1 MDEPTSRSR
10 LRPEAISKPRQIT
23 VTLHVNG
30 EQHTLAVAPWTTLL
44 DALRDRLHLTGTKK
58 GCDHGQCGACT
69 VLVDGRRVNSC
80 LTLAVMKDG
89 AQITTIEGLA
99 ADGALHP
106 LQQAFID
113 HDAFQCGYCTP
124 GQICSAAGL
133 IAEGKAKTADEI
145 RELMSGNI
153 CRCGAYPN
161 IVAAIQQAMGGDGG
175 QVMINFQYARA
186 TDVAD
191 AVRQIA
197 ADPAAKFIAGGTN
210 LIDLMKYDVER
221 PMRLIDITRLPLKT
235 VEETPDGGLRIG
247 ALVPN
252 SDLAYHPLVEQRY
265 PLLSSAILA
274 GASQQLRN
282 MASTGGNLLQRTRCF
297 YFYDT
302 ATPCNKREPGSG
314 CSAIN
319 GINRINAILGTSEAC
334 IATHPS
340 DMCVAL
346 AALEAK
352 VHVAG
357 PAGRARDRVR
367 GFPSAAR
374 RHAAARHQFQPD
386 EIITAIELP
395 ARGFAANYSYL
406 KIRDRLSYAF
416 ALVSVAA
423 ALELDGGRIKEAR
436 LALGGVAHKPWR
448 KPEAEAALRG
458 QAADE
463 TAFAKAADL
472 LLRDAKGFSHNA
484 FKIGLAR
491 RAIVRALTQA
501 ANGTP
506 QIQSSKK
513 IR

>member
-1 MDEPTSRSR
+1 
-10 LRPEAISKPRQIT
+10 
-23 VTLHVNG
+23 
-30 EQHTLAVAPWTTLL
+30 
-44 DALRDRLHLTGTKK
+44 
-58 GCDHGQCGACT
+58 
-69 VLVDGRRVNSC
+69 
-80 LTLAVMKDG
+80 
-89 AQITTIEGLA
+89 
-99 ADGALHP
+99 
-106 LQQAFID
+106 
-113 HDAFQCGYCTP
+113 
-124 GQICSAAGL
+124 
-133 IAEGKAKTADEI
+133 
-145 RELMSGNI
+145 
-153 CRCGAYPN
+153 
-161 IVAAIQQAMGGDGG
+161 
-175 QVMINFQYARA
+175 MINFEYVRAR
-186 TDVAD
+186 DLAD
-191 AVRQIA
+191 AVREITA
-197 ADPAAKFIAGGTN
+197 EPAAKFIAGGTN

-221 PMRLIDITRLPLKT
+221 PMRLIDITHLPLNN
-235 VEETPDGGLRIG
+235 VEETANGGLRIG

-252 SDLAYHPLVEQRY
+252 SDLAYHPLIEKRY

-282 MASTGGNLLQRTRCF
+282 MASTGGNLMQRTRCF
-297 YFYDT
+297 YFYDV

-357 PAGRARDRVR
+357 PAGERAIAFSDFHRLPGDT
-367 GFPSAAR
+367 PQIDTTLKAN
-374 RHAAARHQFQPD
+374 

-395 ARGFAANYSYL
+395 AQGFAANYSYL

-423 ALELDGGRIKEAR
+423 ALELEDGRIKDAR

-448 KPEAEAALRG
+448 NPEAEAALRG
-458 QAADE
+458 QPADSN
-463 TAFAKAADL
+463 AFAKAAEI
-472 LLRDAKGFSHNA
+472 LLRGAKGFAHNT
-484 FKIGLAR
+484 FKIDLAR
-491 RAIVRALTQA
+491 RAIVRTLAQA

-506 QIQSSKK
+506 QLQSSKK